1 MSYYVRE
8 PRGVDA
14 DAADLQAA
22 GRAVAGAAAGGG
34 GSVADLV
41 GSLGLDPG
49 VADAVLA
56 RVEISCA
63 QGGERLDPS
72 VLEHVAA
79 FDPLPSHR
87 IAGGNQG
94 LALAMADGLG
104 ERVRLRTPSRAI
116 DDGVVRTDAGD
127 LPAEHVIVTLPLPLT
142 RALPIT
148 PGLPGWK
155 RDALDRIE
163 FGHAAKLHV
172 PLAAPPPT
180 SAVMSVP
187 DRYWCWTATERDA
200 VVAPVLN
207 CFAGSPRALDGLG
220 VDAGRGRVARARRRA
235 AARPRARSSPAP
247 S

>member
-22 GRAVAGAAAGGG
+22 GRARRPRRGRRRG

-94 LALAMADGLG
+94 LALAMADRLG
-104 ERVRLRTPSRAI
+104 ERIRLR
-116 DDGVVRTDAGD
+116 
-127 LPAEHVIVTLPLPLT
+127 
-142 RALPIT
+142 
-148 PGLPGWK
+148 
-155 RDALDRIE
+155 
-163 FGHAAKLHV
+163 
-172 PLAAPPPT
+172 
-180 SAVMSVP
+180 
-187 DRYWCWTATERDA
+187 
-200 VVAPVLN
+200 APV
-207 CFAGSPRALDGLG
+207 
-220 VDAGRGRVARARRRA
+220 ARDRRRRRA
-235 AARPRARSSPAP
+235 DRRRRPAP
-247 S
+247 PST